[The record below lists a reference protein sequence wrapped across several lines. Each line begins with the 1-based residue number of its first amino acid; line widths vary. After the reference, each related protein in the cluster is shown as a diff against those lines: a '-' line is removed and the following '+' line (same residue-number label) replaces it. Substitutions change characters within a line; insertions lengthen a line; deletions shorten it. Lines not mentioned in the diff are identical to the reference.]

1 MQYKLIVYKRIKN
14 LGNYESEHL
23 EMSAEL
29 EENED
34 PVEVSRHLRRLVNDI
49 LKESVYPK
57 PVSKDVEDF
66 DF

>member
-29 EENED
+29 EENEE
-34 PVEVSRHLRRLVNDI
+34 PVEASRHLRRLVNDI

-57 PVSKDVEDF
+57 VPIKVEDF